1 MICEIDES
9 MCGKCKFGKGN
20 RNKQRRQWIFGRNLR
35 GEFGL
40 AFAQICPNNKQT
52 KKALWPIIQDN
63 LVIGTTIFSDGWR
76 AYRKLPTIGYP
87 HQWLDHSHKTSPYAH
102 PTEVNHLTGEKDGH
116 TNKIEGFWGVF
127 REMASFLWA
136 LQLGAVSDSIP
147 VVPNP
152 KDDSNRPIL
161 GSCVVS

>member
-1 MICEIDES
+1 

-20 RNKQRRQWIFGRNLR
+20 RNKRRKQWIFGGILR

-40 AFAQICPNNKQT
+40 AFAQTGPNNKRT
-52 KKALWPIIQDN
+52 KRALWPIIQDN

-87 HQWLDHSHKTSPYAH
+87 NQWLDHSHKTSPYVH
-102 PTEVNHLTGEKDGH
+102 PTEVNHLTVEKDVH

-127 REMASFLWA
+127 QEMASFLRA

-147 VVPNP
+147 LVPKP
-152 KDDSNRPIL
+152 EDEPNRPFL
-161 GSCVVS
+161 CSCGVN